1 MNGLFPV
8 MDKLDKSKLLHLP
21 PMDGLAT
28 NENGLWLVDGM
39 LS

>member
-21 PMDGLAT
+21 MDGLAT